1 MELKILHD
9 NSNYYLN
16 FQNNISYIIFDNY
29 NNSNYGKSI
38 REYYKKF
45 KDFGYD
51 IKVLNLFNPNKS
63 DSFNPF
69 CYLKD
74 DLDVITFSKF
84 LIEHDNLQLQSQLL
98 IALMLY
104 LKNNPNLDDNC
115 KNFTSVMKLLRIA
128 EVNENDP
135 NAKSP
140 LDLIFDKAELEYPDS
155 LSSKCYKGFKYTPCK
170 GKNYIISKYYDYFSI
185 FDDEKITR
193 MTTYDTLNLNNFL
206 DRPSVLFVEI
216 PTNKAFN
223 PIVTSLKFVIDKLFN
238 YNQNFDE
245 FVNINNDENKDK
257 TIINENINS
266 IEEFISESC
275 EFINLKDNLIKEQ
288 NEYIK
293 LQDEHIKLKNEQINL
308 KNEQIDLQANLIEN
322 FKTFLDEI
330 SIKPDSSLNEN

>member
-1 MELKILHD
+1 
-9 NSNYYLN
+9 
-16 FQNNISYIIFDNY
+16 
-29 NNSNYGKSI
+29 
-38 REYYKKF
+38 
-45 KDFGYD
+45 
-51 IKVLNLFNPNKS
+51 
-63 DSFNPF
+63 
-69 CYLKD
+69 
-74 DLDVITFSKF
+74 
-84 LIEHDNLQLQSQLL
+84 
-98 IALMLY
+98 
-104 LKNNPNLDDNC
+104 
-115 KNFTSVMKLLRIA
+115 
-128 EVNENDP
+128 
-135 NAKSP
+135 
-140 LDLIFDKAELEYPDS
+140 
-155 LSSKCYKGFKYTPCK
+155 
-170 GKNYIISKYYDYFSI
+170 
-185 FDDEKITR
+185 

-216 PTNKAFN
+216 PTNKAFD

-238 YNQNFDE
+238 CNQNFDE

-293 LQDEHIKLKNEQINL
+293 VQDEHIKLQDEHIKL